1 MKILVIMRF
10 LVTLIFSFH
19 FLVSADNQD
28 STTEADCND
37 KDIFHAV
44 DVALRHYNDKKESGN
59 QFVLHRITD
68 ARTMPGSNGGTH
80 NYVKYQV
87 HEGSCGVKSGIEW
100 QECDFN
106 EPVEEPMN
114 CSAHV
119 FVEKDLNITIISQNC
134 TSRQVETQMIPLYCL
149 GCYNTIDIHSTEV
162 SRLIEF
168 AIHRMNQIGSH
179 PFHFN
184 LQQIQSAH
192 RQVVHGWN
200 YWIVYTIRQTNCSKS
215 LFNNVSSEECALDQ
229 SGQSALCHTKV
240 FVTPDDQ
247 IKDISPGCRTD
258 SGFCLDCPGDVDPND
273 PKIVHILRQV
283 IDKYNADNNHT
294 NLFNIS
300 HINKATEKGTKNFFW
315 EISFDI
321 KETNC
326 SRSEYA
332 ILEDD
337 CHFTGFGIMSCDA
350 RFNVTNKDILI
361 NSSLQCYES
370 QPVVQ
375 MSYIR
380 GNTPFRMSNRHR
392 HVVRHTQ
399 AYEESNGEEHS
410 MNHEEDQHVKRD
422 NNEKTKETK
431 HNSYKESQ
439 ELKGILPEAEFT
451 EATMTIAPKCPG
463 TLWKPKKNVNIF
475 LELPD
480 TLDALEDYTAQHDV
494 SFGKEVYEPP
504 QQAHSVDDSQVTNN

>member
-106 EPVEEPMN
+106 EPVELFLFVQEPMN

-370 QPVVQ
+370 Q
-375 MSYIR
+375 
-380 GNTPFRMSNRHR
+380 NTLERYCSTCGFLM
-392 HVVRHTQ
+392 
-399 AYEESNGEEHS
+399 
-410 MNHEEDQHVKRD
+410 
-422 NNEKTKETK
+422 
-431 HNSYKESQ
+431 
-439 ELKGILPEAEFT
+439 
-451 EATMTIAPKCPG
+451 G
-463 TLWKPKKNVNIF
+463 T
-475 LELPD
+475 
-480 TLDALEDYTAQHDV
+480 
-494 SFGKEVYEPP
+494 GKE
-504 QQAHSVDDSQVTNN
+504 

>member
-19 FLVSADNQD
+19 FLVSAENQG

-87 HEGSCGVKSGIEW
+87 HEGSCEVKSGIEW

-106 EPVEEPMN
+106 EPVEEPIN

-119 FVEKDLNITIISQNC
+119 FVDKDLNISIISQNC
-134 TSRQVETQMIPLYCL
+134 TSRQVEAQMIPFYCL

-200 YWIVYTIRQTNCSKS
+200 YKIGYTVRQTNCSKS
-215 LFNNVSSEECALDQ
+215 LFNNVSSEECALNQ
-229 SGQSALCHTKV
+229 SGQSALCYTKV

-300 HINKATEKGTKNFFW
+300 RINKATEKGIEEKVLK
-315 EISFDI
+315 ISFDI
-321 KETNC
+321 EETNC

-337 CHFTGFGIMSCDA
+337 CHFNGGRTMSCGA
-350 RFNVTNKDILI
+350 IFNVTNKEILI
-361 NSSLQCYES
+361 HSTPRCYQEFQMCPQLVYVAKLQFCLSWRCYRRNISCLHS
-370 QPVVQ
+370 QPK
-375 MSYIR
+375 YW
-380 GNTPFRMSNRHR
+380 GFFPFHCIS
-392 HVVRHTQ
+392 
-399 AYEESNGEEHS
+399 
-410 MNHEEDQHVKRD
+410 
-422 NNEKTKETK
+422 
-431 HNSYKESQ
+431 HNQNLIK
-439 ELKGILPEAEFT
+439 ELKP
-451 EATMTIAPKCPG
+451 ATSIRFIYLTCLESKA
-463 TLWKPKKNVNIF
+463 NI
-475 LELPD
+475 
-480 TLDALEDYTAQHDV
+480 TR
-494 SFGKEVYEPP
+494 
-504 QQAHSVDDSQVTNN
+504 NM